1 MYQLSLGMFQ
11 PIENLHQGLLNPHR
25 TAALEQCWAVWGTV
39 TPSYWPETVIAS
51 PVIPNKDGI
60 ATDSCFTLIGA
71 HQCGVLMGV
80 LGCLVGCLCINH
92 QCKHWWFNKGRQ
104 LGRLQTVPGCQ
115 GVGLYHTVRQY
126 RQITVCGST
135 MFCLGDCGGDY
146 WFPANTMKRPS
157 STLLSTAIVQQS
169 E

>member
-1 MYQLSLGMFQ
+1 M
-11 PIENLHQGLLNPHR
+11 I
-25 TAALEQCWAVWGTV
+25 

-51 PVIPNKDGI
+51 TVIPTKNER

-80 LGCLVGCLCINH
+80 SGCLVGCLCINH
-92 QCKHWWFNKGRQ
+92 QCKHLWFNKGRQ

-126 RQITVCGST
+126 RQTAICDPT
-135 MFCLGDCGGDY
+135 MFCLGECGGDY
-146 WFPANTMKRPS
+146 WFPANTMKRATVPHAAQHCS
-157 STLLSTAIVQQS
+157 SAAVRVRLPVISSASISSPCNMAQLLN
-169 E
+169 